1 MHMKVTYWSD
11 YACPYC
17 YIGETRL
24 RNAIASLGIEDDV
37 EVEMRAF
44 ELNPD
49 APRKVVGPTL
59 DRFAAKYG
67 LSMEEAA
74 ERIEGISRM
83 GRDEGIEFNYATT
96 LNTNMLD
103 AHRLTKLAHSLGNTS
118 FEELC
123 YEAYFVK
130 NEVMADHDVLR
141 RLAAQAGL
149 PKADVERVLA
159 SDEYEAEVRADEHE
173 AYAMGVHA
181 VPFFVVNGTYAISG
195 CYPTDE
201 MARVLQK
208 AHGEALAAGAAQGAT
223 CGPEGCA
230 F

>member
-1 MHMKVTYWSD
+1 MKVTYWSD

-24 RNAIASLGIEDDV
+24 GKAIASLGLEGEV

-49 APRKVVGPTL
+49 APYEVV
-59 DRFAAKYG
+59 
-67 LSMEEAA
+67 
-74 ERIEGISRM
+74 
-83 GRDEGIEFNYATT
+83 ATT

-103 AHRLTKLAHSLGNTS
+103 AHRLTKLAHSLGNTR
-118 FEELC
+118 FEGLC

-130 NEVMADHDVLR
+130 NEVMADHGVLR
-141 RLAAQAGL
+141 KLAAEAGL
-149 PKADVERVLA
+149 PEADVERVLA
-159 SDEYEAEVRADEHE
+159 SDEYKDEVRADERD

-181 VPFFVVNGTYAISG
+181 VTFFVVDGTYAISG
-195 CYPTDE
+195 CYPTEE
-201 MARVLQK
+201 MARVLER
-208 AHGEALAAGAAQGAT
+208 AHGESLAEGAAQGMA
-223 CGPEGCA
+223 CGPEGCS

>member
-1 MHMKVTYWSD
+1 MKVTYWSD

-17 YIGETRL
+17 YIDETRL
-24 RNAIASLGIEDDV
+24 KNAIAATGLEG
-37 EVEMRAF
+37 EVEIEMKAF

-49 APRKVVGPTL
+49 APYEVVGPTL
-59 DRFAAKYG
+59 DRFATKYG
-67 LSMEEAA
+67 LSKEAAA
-74 ERIEGISRM
+74 ERIEGISKM
-83 GRDEGIEFNYATT
+83 GRDEGIDFNYATT

-103 AHRLTKLAHSLGNTS
+103 THRLTKLAHELGNTR

-141 RLAAQAGL
+141 RLAAEADL
-149 PKADVERVLA
+149 PQADVERVLA
-159 SDEYEAEVRADEHE
+159 SDEYETAVRADERE

-181 VPFFVVNGTYAISG
+181 VPFFVVDGKYAISG

-201 MARVLQK
+201 MARVLGK
-208 AHGEALAAGAAQGAT
+208 AHSESLVQSAAQGAT
-223 CGPEGCA
+223 CGPDGCS

>member
-1 MHMKVTYWSD
+1 MKVTYWSD

-24 RNAIASLGIEDDV
+24 RKAISSLGMEGDV
-37 EVEMRAF
+37 EIEMKAF

-49 APRKVVGPTL
+49 APREVTGPTL
-59 DRFAAKYG
+59 DRFAQKYG
-67 LSMEEAA
+67 LSKEAAA
-74 ERIEGISRM
+74 ERIEGISQM

-103 AHRLTKLAHSLGNTS
+103 AHRLTKLAHALGNTR

-130 NEVMADHDVLR
+130 NEVMADPDVLR
-141 RLAAQAGL
+141 RLAAEAGL
-149 PKADVERVLA
+149 PDADVERVLA
-159 SDEYEAEVRADEHE
+159 SDEYADEVRADERE

-181 VPFFVVNGTYAISG
+181 VPFFVVDGTYAISG

-201 MARVLQK
+201 MSRVLER
-208 AHGEALAAGAAQGAT
+208 AHDESLAAGAAQGEA
-223 CGPEGCA
+223 CGPDGCA

>member
-1 MHMKVTYWSD
+1 MKVTYWSD

-24 RNAIASLGIEDDV
+24 RNAIESLGLDGDV
-37 EVEMRAF
+37 EVEMKAF

-49 APRKVVGPTL
+49 APHEITGPTL

-67 LSMEEAA
+67 LTKEAAA

-103 AHRLTKLAHSLGNTS
+103 AHRLTKLAHSLGNTR

-130 NEVMADHDVLR
+130 NEVMADRDVLR
-141 RLAAQAGL
+141 RLANDAGL
-149 PKADVERVLA
+149 PQADVERVLA
-159 SDEYEAEVRADEHE
+159 SDEYEDEVRADERE

-181 VPFFVVNGTYAISG
+181 VPFFVVDGKYAISG

-201 MARVLQK
+201 MARVLEK
-208 AHGEALAAGAAQGAT
+208 AHSEALAEGAARGMA
-223 CGPEGCA
+223 CGPDGCG

>member
-1 MHMKVTYWSD
+1 MKVTYWSD

-24 RNAIASLGIEDDV
+24 KNAIAATGLEG
-37 EVEMRAF
+37 EVEIEMKAF

-49 APRKVVGPTL
+49 APYEVVGPTL
-59 DRFAAKYG
+59 DRFATKYG
-67 LSMEEAA
+67 LSKEAAA
-74 ERIEGISRM
+74 ERIEGISKM
-83 GRDEGIEFNYATT
+83 GRDEGIDFNYATT

-103 AHRLTKLAHSLGNTS
+103 AHRLTKLAHELGNTQ

-141 RLAAQAGL
+141 RLAAEADL
-149 PKADVERVLA
+149 PQADVERVLA
-159 SDEYEAEVRADEHE
+159 SDEYETAVRADERE

-181 VPFFVVNGTYAISG
+181 VPFFVVNNKYAISG

-201 MARVLQK
+201 MARVLEK
-208 AHGEALAAGAAQGAT
+208 AHGEALVEGAAQGAT
-223 CGPEGCA
+223 CGAGGCT